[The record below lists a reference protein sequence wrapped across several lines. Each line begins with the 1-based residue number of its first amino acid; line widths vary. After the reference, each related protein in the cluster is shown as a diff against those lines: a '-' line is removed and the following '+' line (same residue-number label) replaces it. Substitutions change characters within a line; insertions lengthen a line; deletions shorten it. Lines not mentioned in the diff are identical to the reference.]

1 MPDPITF
8 LNGLAQALSSLS
20 LYPEGH
26 TSRER
31 ALDQVYLSLRDLLDD
46 DPSPS
51 FSFLGDE
58 VIYNDRPIREL
69 REWGW
74 SKKLSDIGV
83 QRLLFTVE
91 STRDE
96 LEDFLDEVLAR
107 VTIQSIDSA
116 EARQMRRSSIR
127 YGAVGI
133 RGEHDQPRTSCDWRF
148 VGNLRLE
155 RLCPGRQ
162 ERVTDA
168 LQMGGY
174 RSRHSGVSK
183 SR

>member
-1 MPDPITF
+1 MADPINF
-8 LNGLAQALSSLS
+8 LNGLAQALSALS

-96 LEDFLDEVLAR
+96 LEDFLAFRGRGFESGQRSGRYLA
-107 VTIQSIDSA
+107 QEES
-116 EARQMRRSSIR
+116 RRAIAGLQISHREKSL
-127 YGAVGI
+127 A
-133 RGEHDQPRTSCDWRF
+133 
-148 VGNLRLE
+148 GN
-155 RLCPGRQ
+155 
-162 ERVTDA
+162 
-168 LQMGGY
+168 
-174 RSRHSGVSK
+174 
-183 SR
+183 